1 MEKERRHIVQAVDLA
16 VTDLSE
22 PVLMTPP
29 ALAQALARAALLS
42 TEDVPMVTSAT
53 DNACQVSLIVHG
65 SPRTATLT
73 MAPEFI
79 TLELTGL
86 ETRKVDTIGE
96 EISLATV
103 PTLTWSIFT
112 DLLEN

>member
-1 MEKERRHIVQAVDLA
+1 MDKEKRHIVLMVDLA

-22 PVLMTPP
+22 PVLMVLP
-29 ALAQALARAALLS
+29 AVAQGLEQAVHLD
-42 TEDVPMVTSAT
+42 TEDVLMVKGAA
-53 DNACQVSLIVHG
+53 DNATKVSLIVHG
-65 SPRTATLT
+65 SPRTATVT
-73 MAPEFI
+73 MASENI
-79 TLELTGL
+79 TMELTGL

-96 EISLATV
+96 EISLVTV

>member
-1 MEKERRHIVQAVDLA
+1 MDKELHHIAQAVALS

-29 ALAQALARAALLS
+29 ALAQGVARAVLLF
-42 TEDVPMVTSAT
+42 TEDVPMVSSAT
-53 DNACQVSLIVHG
+53 DNASQVSLIVHG

-73 MAPEFI
+73 MASEYI
-79 TLELTGL
+79 TLELTGQ

-96 EISLATV
+96 EISLVTV

>member
-1 MEKERRHIVQAVDLA
+1 MEEEKRHIVLAVALA

-29 ALAQALARAALLS
+29 ALAQGVARAALLS
-42 TEDVPMVTSAT
+42 TEDVPMVSSAT
-53 DNACQVSLIVHG
+53 DNAQKVSLTVHG

-73 MAPEFI
+73 MAPEYI
-79 TLELTGL
+79 TMELEGL

-103 PTLTWSIFT
+103 PTLTW
-112 DLLEN
+112 